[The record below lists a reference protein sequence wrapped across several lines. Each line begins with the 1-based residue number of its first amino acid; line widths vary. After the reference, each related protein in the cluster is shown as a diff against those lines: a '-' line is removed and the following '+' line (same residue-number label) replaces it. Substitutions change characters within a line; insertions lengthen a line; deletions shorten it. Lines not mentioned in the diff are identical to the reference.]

1 MKMTGKLVL
10 AAAAVAGLSGSA
22 MAADLYVPPAQPA
35 PVAAAPAATDWDGP
49 YIGASVGYGWGTAN
63 DTSVT
68 PNDSTG
74 VNGFSVG
81 GQVGYNFHL
90 GGNVV
95 AGVEGDLNW
104 NDQTGTFTG
113 TSASDAMRINWD
125 GSARGRLGVDLDGIL
140 PYAEAGVAFANATD
154 TMAGTNYSN
163 THTGWTVG
171 GGVEFK
177 VADPLSLNVEY
188 RYTDYGSQTYN
199 ADSVGLT
206 DSTVK
211 AGLNY
216 HF

>member
-1 MKMTGKLVL
+1 MNMTGKFVL
-10 AAAAVAGLSGSA
+10 AAAAVAAMSGSA
-22 MAADLYVPPAQPA
+22 MAADLYVAPAQPA
-35 PVAAAPAATDWDGP
+35 PVAVAPAATDWDGP

-63 DTSVT
+63 DSTLD
-68 PNDSTG
+68 DSTS

-90 GGNVV
+90 SGNVV

-104 NDQTGTFTG
+104 NDQTGTFSG
-113 TSASDAMRINWD
+113 AAADDAVRINWD
-125 GSARGRLGVDLDGIL
+125 GSVRGRLGLDLDGIL

-154 TMAGTNYSN
+154 TIADTDISN

-177 VADPLSLNVEY
+177 VSDPLSVNVEY
-188 RYTDYGSQTYN
+188 RYTDYGTQTYGGD
-199 ADSVGLT
+199 AVGLT
-206 DSTVK
+206 DNTVK
-211 AGLNY
+211 AGVNY